1 MRREDMIRIFED
13 TMLLCDTNESLKNKI
28 NYSMNHN
35 RVISDENEYDI
46 FKNLIH
52 GHETG
57 KEAKIIVSKKRSFE
71 AASAYKGKHI
81 SVLNFASATNPG
93 GGVTKGASAQEECLC
108 RISTLY
114 KCISASEITEAFH
127 KKHRYALKTG
137 KMNSLYNDDCI
148 QTCDVTVFKSDTA
161 KPALLSEKDWFD
173 VDVISCAAPNLRYM
187 LQYDKNWKKTVTDK
201 KLFDI
206 YKKRINR
213 VLDIASSAKSDV
225 IILGAFG
232 CGAFANPPELVA
244 KAMHAAIDE
253 HKYDFEGY
261 FNKLMMEIRQDV
273 DKTFVNKPIIRKR
286 LYELVDEVDFIINS
300 CEVPG
305 VPDNWLKLK

>member
-1 MRREDMIRIFED
+1 MAREELIKIFENTVWMCENNRRLVD
-13 TMLLCDTNESLKNKI
+13 KI
-28 NYSMNHN
+28 KSSMACN
-35 RVISDENEYDI
+35 RVISEENADDI
-46 FKNLIH
+46 LENLIY
-52 GHETG
+52 GNETE
-57 KEAKIIVSKKRSFE
+57 KEVKMIVSKKRSFE
-71 AASAYKGKHI
+71 AASAYRGKHI
-81 SVLNFASATNPG
+81 SVLNIASATNPG

-161 KPALLSEKDWFD
+161 KPILLSEEDWFD

-187 LQYDKNWKKTVTDK
+187 SQHDKNWKKNVTDK

-213 VLDIASSAKSDV
+213 VLDIASCAKSDV

-253 HKYDFEGY
+253 HKYDFETIELAIY
-261 FNKLMMEIRQDV
+261 CSSRDTLN
-273 DKTFVNKPIIRKR
+273 
-286 LYELVDEVDFIINS
+286 YEVFAKEFA
-300 CEVPG
+300 G
-305 VPDNWLKLK
+305 

>member
-1 MRREDMIRIFED
+1 M
-13 TMLLCDTNESLKNKI
+13 
-28 NYSMNHN
+28 
-35 RVISDENEYDI
+35 
-46 FKNLIH
+46 
-52 GHETG
+52 
-57 KEAKIIVSKKRSFE
+57 
-71 AASAYKGKHI
+71 
-81 SVLNFASATNPG
+81 LNFASATNPG

-108 RISTLY
+108 RVSTLY

-187 LQYDKNWKKTVTDK
+187 SQHDKNWKKNVTDK

-213 VLDIASSAKSDV
+213 VLDIARYAKSEV
-225 IILGAFG
+225 VILGAFG

-253 HKYDFEGY
+253 HKYDFETIELAIY
-261 FNKLMMEIRQDV
+261 CSLRDTLN
-273 DKTFVNKPIIRKR
+273 
-286 LYELVDEVDFIINS
+286 YEVFAKEFS
-300 CEVPG
+300 A
-305 VPDNWLKLK
+305 

>member
-1 MRREDMIRIFED
+1 MAREELIKIFENTVWMCENNRRLVD
-13 TMLLCDTNESLKNKI
+13 KI
-28 NYSMNHN
+28 KSSMACN
-35 RVISDENEYDI
+35 RVISEENADDI
-46 FKNLIH
+46 LENLIY
-52 GHETG
+52 GNETE
-57 KEAKIIVSKKRSFE
+57 KEVKMIVSKKRSFE
-71 AASAYKGKHI
+71 AASAYRGKHI
-81 SVLNFASATNPG
+81 SVLNIASATNPG

-161 KPALLSEKDWFD
+161 KPVLLSEEDWFD

-187 LQYDKNWKKTVTDK
+187 SQHDKNWKKNVTDK

-213 VLDIASSAKSDV
+213 VLDIASCAKSDV

-253 HKYDFEGY
+253 HKYDFETIELAIY
-261 FNKLMMEIRQDV
+261 CSSRDTLN
-273 DKTFVNKPIIRKR
+273 
-286 LYELVDEVDFIINS
+286 YEVFAKEFAV
-300 CEVPG
+300 
-305 VPDNWLKLK
+305 

>member
-1 MRREDMIRIFED
+1 MVREELIKIFENTVWMCENNRRLVD
-13 TMLLCDTNESLKNKI
+13 KI
-28 NYSMNHN
+28 KSSMACN
-35 RVISDENEYDI
+35 RVISEENADDI
-46 FKNLIH
+46 LENLIY
-52 GHETG
+52 GNETE

-137 KMNSLYNDDCI
+137 EMDFLYNDDCI
-148 QTCDVTVFKSDTA
+148 QTCDVTIFKSDS
-161 KPALLSEKDWFD
+161 KNPVLLPEKEWFD
-173 VDVISCAAPNLRYM
+173 VNVISCAAPNLRCM
-187 LQYDKNWKKTVTDK
+187 SQHNKHWKKNVTDQE
-201 KLFDI
+201 LLDI

-213 VLDIASSAKSDV
+213 VLDIASCAKSDV

-232 CGAFANPPELVA
+232 CGAFANSPELVA
-244 KAMHAAIDE
+244 KAMHVAIDE
-253 HKYDFEGY
+253 HKYDFATIELAIY
-261 FNKLMMEIRQDV
+261 CSPRDTLN
-273 DKTFVNKPIIRKR
+273 
-286 LYELVDEVDFIINS
+286 YEVFAREFAV
-300 CEVPG
+300 
-305 VPDNWLKLK
+305 

>member
-1 MRREDMIRIFED
+1 MAREELIKIFENTVWMCENNRRLVD
-13 TMLLCDTNESLKNKI
+13 KI
-28 NYSMNHN
+28 KSSMACN
-35 RVISDENEYDI
+35 RVISEENADDI
-46 FKNLIH
+46 LENFIYGN
-52 GHETG
+52 ETE
-57 KEAKIIVSKKRSFE
+57 KEVKIIVSKKRSFE
-71 AASAYKGKHI
+71 AASAYRGKHI
-81 SVLNFASATNPG
+81 SVLNFVSATNPG

-161 KPALLSEKDWFD
+161 KPVLLSEEDWFD

-187 LQYDKNWKKTVTDK
+187 SQHDKNGKKNVTDK

-213 VLDIASSAKSDV
+213 VLDIASRAKSDV

-253 HKYDFEGY
+253 HKYDFETIELAIY
-261 FNKLMMEIRQDV
+261 CSSRDTLN
-273 DKTFVNKPIIRKR
+273 
-286 LYELVDEVDFIINS
+286 YEVFAKEFAV
-300 CEVPG
+300 
-305 VPDNWLKLK
+305 

>member
-1 MRREDMIRIFED
+1 MQ
-13 TMLLCDTNESLKNKI
+13 
-28 NYSMNHN
+28 
-35 RVISDENEYDI
+35 
-46 FKNLIH
+46 
-52 GHETG
+52 TG
-57 KEAKIIVSKKRSFE
+57 Q
-71 AASAYKGKHI
+71 HI

-137 KMNSLYNDDCI
+137 KMNSFYNDDCI

-161 KPALLSEKDWFD
+161 KPALLSEQDWFD
-173 VDVISCAAPNLRYM
+173 VDVISCATPNLRYM

-213 VLDIASSAKSDV
+213 VLDIASRAKSDV

-253 HKYDFEGY
+253 HKYDFETIELAIY
-261 FNKLMMEIRQDV
+261 CSSRDTLN
-273 DKTFVNKPIIRKR
+273 
-286 LYELVDEVDFIINS
+286 YEVFAKEFAV
-300 CEVPG
+300 
-305 VPDNWLKLK
+305 

>member
-1 MRREDMIRIFED
+1 MAREELIKIFENTVWMCENNRRLVD
-13 TMLLCDTNESLKNKI
+13 KI
-28 NYSMNHN
+28 KSSMACN
-35 RVISDENEYDI
+35 RVISEENADDI
-46 FKNLIH
+46 LENLIY
-52 GHETG
+52 GNETE

-71 AASAYKGKHI
+71 AASAYRGKHI

-127 KKHRYALKTG
+127 KKHRHALKTG
-137 KMNSLYNDDCI
+137 KMNSFYNDDCI

-161 KPALLSEKDWFD
+161 KPVLLSEEDWFD

-187 LQYDKNWKKTVTDK
+187 SQHDKNWKKNVTDK

-213 VLDIASSAKSDV
+213 VLDIASCAKSDV

-232 CGAFANPPELVA
+232 CGAFANPSELVA

-253 HKYDFEGY
+253 HKYDFETIELAIY
-261 FNKLMMEIRQDV
+261 CSSRDTLN
-273 DKTFVNKPIIRKR
+273 
-286 LYELVDEVDFIINS
+286 YEVFAKEFAV
-300 CEVPG
+300 
-305 VPDNWLKLK
+305 

>member
-1 MRREDMIRIFED
+1 MAREELIKIFENTVWMCENNRRLVD
-13 TMLLCDTNESLKNKI
+13 KI
-28 NYSMNHN
+28 KSSMACN
-35 RVISDENEYDI
+35 RVISEENADDI
-46 FKNLIH
+46 LENLIY
-52 GHETG
+52 GNETE

-137 KMNSLYNDDCI
+137 EMDFLYNDDCI
-148 QTCDVTVFKSDTA
+148 QTCDVTIFKSDS
-161 KPALLSEKDWFD
+161 KNPVLLPEKEWFD
-173 VDVISCAAPNLRYM
+173 VNVISCAAPNLRCM
-187 LQYDKNWKKTVTDK
+187 SQHNKHWKKNVTDQE
-201 KLFDI
+201 LLDI

-213 VLDIASSAKSDV
+213 VLDIASRAKSDV

-232 CGAFANPPELVA
+232 CGAFANSPELVA
-244 KAMHAAIDE
+244 KAMHVAIDE
-253 HKYDFEGY
+253 HKYDFATIELAIY
-261 FNKLMMEIRQDV
+261 CSPRDTLN
-273 DKTFVNKPIIRKR
+273 
-286 LYELVDEVDFIINS
+286 YEVFAREFAV
-300 CEVPG
+300 
-305 VPDNWLKLK
+305 

>member
-1 MRREDMIRIFED
+1 MAREELIKIFENTVWMCENNRRLVD
-13 TMLLCDTNESLKNKI
+13 KI
-28 NYSMNHN
+28 KSSMACN
-35 RVISDENEYDI
+35 RVISEENADDI
-46 FKNLIH
+46 LENLIY
-52 GHETG
+52 GSETE

-71 AASAYKGKHI
+71 AASVYRGKHI

-93 GGVTKGASAQEECLC
+93 GGVTKGAGAQEECLC

-161 KPALLSEKDWFD
+161 KPVLLSKEDWFD
-173 VDVISCAAPNLRYM
+173 VDVISCAAPNLRHM
-187 LQYDKNWKKTVTDK
+187 SQHDKNWKKNVTDR

-213 VLDIASSAKSDV
+213 VLDIASCAKSDV

-253 HKYDFEGY
+253 HKYDFETIELAIY
-261 FNKLMMEIRQDV
+261 CSSRDTLN
-273 DKTFVNKPIIRKR
+273 
-286 LYELVDEVDFIINS
+286 YEVFAKEFAV
-300 CEVPG
+300 
-305 VPDNWLKLK
+305 

>member
-1 MRREDMIRIFED
+1 MAREELIKIFENTVWMCENNRRLVD
-13 TMLLCDTNESLKNKI
+13 KI
-28 NYSMNHN
+28 KSSMACN
-35 RVISDENEYDI
+35 RVISEENADDI
-46 FKNLIH
+46 LENLIY
-52 GHETG
+52 GNETG

-71 AASAYKGKHI
+71 AASVYRGKHI

-127 KKHRYALKTG
+127 KKHRYTLKTG
-137 KMNSLYNDDCI
+137 KMNSFYNDDCI

-161 KPALLSEKDWFD
+161 KPVLLSEKDWFD

-187 LQYDKNWKKTVTDK
+187 SQHDKNWKKNVTDK

-213 VLDIASSAKSDV
+213 VLDIASCAKSDI

-232 CGAFANPPELVA
+232 CGVFANPPELVA

-253 HKYDFEGY
+253 HKYDFETIELAIY
-261 FNKLMMEIRQDV
+261 CSPRDTLN
-273 DKTFVNKPIIRKR
+273 
-286 LYELVDEVDFIINS
+286 YEVFAKEFAV
-300 CEVPG
+300 
-305 VPDNWLKLK
+305 

>member
-1 MRREDMIRIFED
+1 MVREELIKIFENTVWMCENNRRLVD
-13 TMLLCDTNESLKNKI
+13 KI
-28 NYSMNHN
+28 KSSMACN
-35 RVISDENEYDI
+35 RVISEENADDI
-46 FKNLIH
+46 LENLIY
-52 GHETG
+52 GNETE

-137 KMNSLYNDDCI
+137 EMDFLYNDDCI
-148 QTCDVTVFKSDTA
+148 QTCDVTIFKSDS
-161 KPALLSEKDWFD
+161 KNPVLLPEKEWFD
-173 VDVISCAAPNLRYM
+173 VNVISCAAPNLRCM
-187 LQYDKNWKKTVTDK
+187 SQHNKHWKKNVTDQE
-201 KLFDI
+201 LLDI

-213 VLDIASSAKSDV
+213 VLDIASCAKSDV

-244 KAMHAAIDE
+244 KAMHVAIDE
-253 HKYDFEGY
+253 HKYDFATIELAIY
-261 FNKLMMEIRQDV
+261 CSPRDTLN
-273 DKTFVNKPIIRKR
+273 
-286 LYELVDEVDFIINS
+286 YEVFAREFAV
-300 CEVPG
+300 
-305 VPDNWLKLK
+305 

>member
-1 MRREDMIRIFED
+1 MVREDLIKIFENTVWMCENNQKLMD
-13 TMLLCDTNESLKNKI
+13 KIKN
-28 NYSMNHN
+28 SMACNK
-35 RVISDENEYDI
+35 VISEKNADDI
-46 FKNLIH
+46 LQNRAH

-114 KCISASEITEAFH
+114 KCISASEITDAFH

-148 QTCDVTVFKSDTA
+148 QTCDVAVFKRDTA
-161 KPALLSEKDWFD
+161 KSVRLPEKDWFD

-187 LQYDKNWKKTVTDK
+187 SQHDKNWKKNVTDK

-213 VLDIASSAKSDV
+213 VLDIASCAKSDV

-244 KAMHAAIDE
+244 KAMHVAIDE
-253 HKYDFEGY
+253 HKYDFETIELAIY
-261 FNKLMMEIRQDV
+261 CSPRDTLNYDV
-273 DKTFVNKPIIRKR
+273 FAKEFAV
-286 LYELVDEVDFIINS
+286 
-300 CEVPG
+300 
-305 VPDNWLKLK
+305 

>member
-1 MRREDMIRIFED
+1 M
-13 TMLLCDTNESLKNKI
+13 
-28 NYSMNHN
+28 
-35 RVISDENEYDI
+35 
-46 FKNLIH
+46 
-52 GHETG
+52 
-57 KEAKIIVSKKRSFE
+57 
-71 AASAYKGKHI
+71 
-81 SVLNFASATNPG
+81 
-93 GGVTKGASAQEECLC
+93 TKGASAQEECLC

-161 KPALLSEKDWFD
+161 KPALLS
-173 VDVISCAAPNLRYM
+173 
-187 LQYDKNWKKTVTDK
+187 DK

-253 HKYDFEGY
+253 HKYDFETIELAIY
-261 FNKLMMEIRQDV
+261 CSSRDTLN
-273 DKTFVNKPIIRKR
+273 
-286 LYELVDEVDFIINS
+286 YEVFAKEFAV
-300 CEVPG
+300 
-305 VPDNWLKLK
+305 

>member
-1 MRREDMIRIFED
+1 MAREDLIKIFENTVWMCENNQKLMD
-13 TMLLCDTNESLKNKI
+13 KIKN
-28 NYSMNHN
+28 SMACNK
-35 RVISDENEYDI
+35 VISEKNADDI
-46 FKNLIH
+46 LQNRAH

-57 KEAKIIVSKKRSFE
+57 KEAKIIVSKKRNFE
-71 AASAYKGKHI
+71 AASVYRGKHI

-114 KCISASEITEAFH
+114 KCISASEITDAFH

-137 KMNSLYNDDCI
+137 EMDSLYNDDCI

-187 LQYDKNWKKTVTDK
+187 SQHDKKWKKNVTDK

-213 VLDIASSAKSDV
+213 VLDIASCAKSDV

-244 KAMHAAIDE
+244 YAMNAAINE
-253 HKYDFEGY
+253 HKYDFETIELAIY
-261 FNKLMMEIRQDV
+261 CPPRDISN
-273 DKTFVNKPIIRKR
+273 
-286 LYELVDEVDFIINS
+286 YEVFAKEFS
-300 CEVPG
+300 A
-305 VPDNWLKLK
+305 

>member
-1 MRREDMIRIFED
+1 MAREELIKIFENTVWMCENNRRLVD
-13 TMLLCDTNESLKNKI
+13 KI
-28 NYSMNHN
+28 KSSMACN
-35 RVISDENEYDI
+35 RVISEENADDI
-46 FKNLIH
+46 QENLIY
-52 GHETG
+52 GSETE

-71 AASAYKGKHI
+71 AASAYRGKHI

-114 KCISASEITEAFH
+114 KCISASEIKEAFH
-127 KKHRYALKTG
+127 KKHRYTLKTG
-137 KMNSLYNDDCI
+137 KMNSFYNDDCI

-161 KPALLSEKDWFD
+161 KPVLLSEKDWFD

-187 LQYDKNWKKTVTDK
+187 SQHDKNWKKNVTDK

-213 VLDIASSAKSDV
+213 VLDIASCAKSDV

-253 HKYDFEGY
+253 HKYDFETIELAIY
-261 FNKLMMEIRQDV
+261 CSPRDTLN
-273 DKTFVNKPIIRKR
+273 
-286 LYELVDEVDFIINS
+286 YEVFAKEFAV
-300 CEVPG
+300 
-305 VPDNWLKLK
+305 

>member
-1 MRREDMIRIFED
+1 MAREELIKIFENTVWMCENNRRLVD
-13 TMLLCDTNESLKNKI
+13 KI
-28 NYSMNHN
+28 KSSMACN
-35 RVISDENEYDI
+35 RVISEENADDI
-46 FKNLIH
+46 LENLIY
-52 GHETG
+52 GNETE

-71 AASAYKGKHI
+71 AASAYRGKHI

-161 KPALLSEKDWFD
+161 KPVLLSEEDWFD

-187 LQYDKNWKKTVTDK
+187 SQHDKNWKKNVTDK

-213 VLDIASSAKSDV
+213 VLDIASCAKSDV

-232 CGAFANPPELVA
+232 CGAFANSPELVA
-244 KAMHAAIDE
+244 KAMHVAIDE
-253 HKYDFEGY
+253 HKYDFETIELAIY
-261 FNKLMMEIRQDV
+261 CSPRDTSN
-273 DKTFVNKPIIRKR
+273 
-286 LYELVDEVDFIINS
+286 YEVFAKEFS
-300 CEVPG
+300 A
-305 VPDNWLKLK
+305 